1 MDTLPVVSGKYP
13 RQLSK
18 SISKTKDDA
27 SLRTGLLPPPKGIGF
42 PPKLCW
48 RYFLWKITGR
58 AFLQVLLQ
66 AQPPAVT
73 DRSGDPA
80 RSQRLSSSPLPD
92 KRGFWECGHGQT
104 AVSRNLRSPLGFCTP
119 DPPHMQGAETQ
130 CGPQNR
136 IRQKSNDLQPLS
148 PSWRSLLVHLGFNHW
163 RNLTFFS
170 FRKALVFRLLGYS

>member
-1 MDTLPVVSGKYP
+1 MDTLPVVSGKFS

-27 SLRTGLLPPPKGIGF
+27 SLRTGLLSPPKGIGF

-73 DRSGDPA
+73 DRPGSPA
-80 RSQRLSSSPLPD
+80 RSQRLSSSPLSD
-92 KRGFWECGHGQT
+92 KRGFENEGT
-104 AVSRNLRSPLGFCTP
+104 AKLRRAGTSGPLWVFASLIPAHAGRRNAMR
-119 DPPHMQGAETQ
+119 TQ
-130 CGPQNR
+130 NG

-148 PSWRSLLVHLGFNHW
+148 PSWRPLLMHLGFNHW